1 MGEESAIRW
10 RRSGRCNGESTCVEI
25 AFVEDRVLVRN
36 SQAPDGPTAT
46 FSRAEWAVFVAGVK
60 NDEFDD

>member
-25 AFVEDRVLVRN
+25 AFVDDRVLVRN

-46 FSRAEWAVFVAGVK
+46 FSRAEWAVFVAGFK